1 MVLAA
6 KAKPDD
12 DRYRLPAELERRSR
26 RMAEDRFAA
35 YLQDHGLKLTAERQ
49 AILQEFYRIHEH
61 IDADELLFSLRRNGV
76 GVSRATI
83 YRTLDLMVQAGLARR
98 ITFGKDHAYYEHIL
112 GREAHEHM
120 VCLGCD
126 RIIEW
131 LDPDLLDVVRRNC
144 QEHEFAPAR
153 HSLQVFGYCKDCAGT
168 REAQEALEMAEDA
181 GLLQEDD

>member
-1 MVLAA
+1 MTA

-26 RMAEDRFAA
+26 RLAEERFAD
-35 YLQDHGLKLTAERQ
+35 YLKDHGLKFTAERQ

-61 IDADELLFSLRRNGV
+61 IDADELLFRLRRNGV
-76 GVSRATI
+76 RVSRATI

-131 LDPDLLDVVRRNC
+131 LDPELLELVRRNC
-144 QEHEFAPAR
+144 RDHEFSPAR
-153 HSLQVFGYCKDCAGT
+153 HSLQVFGYCKECAGT
-168 REAQEALEMAEDA
+168 REAQEALEMGEDA
-181 GLLQEDD
+181 GLLQEDA